1 MNRITGDELMSYLN
15 DRIKKYNSKK
25 KKGTLKDDL
34 DLVKADAMHIKAHP
48 NSKEDIDELIEDI
61 SKAQKNITGG
71 TLYVKVKKDK
81 KGKKDMD
88 YDVKD
93 DGLKLLVQEED
104 DNLLFDD
111 MDSKVYDDIT
121 GQLKGAHAGY
131 IDKDGNEIRG
141 DWSTKRE
148 YKDLSIPELRDI
160 YDMQANDDKATEGM
174 YMDSAL
180 KKRDKFLEKHKH
192 KSIGDKKEAQLI
204 RRQIEESQQQLAPLE
219 LLKLVK
225 EKTAERGARTK
236 AEAEQMQAIQKKIK
250 KEKML
255 KLRAEVE
262 AEEAEAVRRDEELG
276 ITPEMRI
283 KLDKEAATKI
293 AQEYMAKLKVFE
305 DARLKEDIDRA
316 QKLLEPELSREAKK
330 KQKKKDKKKAS
341 KATSGGAAEEEVEEV
356 EEEEPVQFYAHPEL
370 VAKEEVV
377 DKPTK
382 SKKDKSLIN
391 PYELD
396 IDIKR
401 VQQAGEAN
409 LGEAFEEVLLQPK
422 YESILQKTFGDSSPL
437 HSTSTI
443 PELQGIFLSTG
454 MSLPKACIYDMYS
467 NNNVFELK
475 NYHELS
481 HADIVKKGGLY
492 INVAKLIGSEVY
504 RPEFYTEDG
513 EVKLYNVHVGVMDEG
528 VRKDFKLFNKS
539 GKTLHFIYNLSDGV
553 YKYDISNDK
562 EFELIPLLDSSGT
575 QIKRNG
581 KKIMVYN
588 PVQSRV
594 VQGTFLG
601 KQCFVLNPKHL
612 HKI

>member
-1 MNRITGDELMSYLN
+1 MPQD
-15 DRIKKYNSKK
+15 KYDSV
-25 KKGTLKDDL
+25 T
-34 DLVKADAMHIKAHP
+34 
-48 NSKEDIDELIEDI
+48 
-61 SKAQKNITGG
+61 Q
-71 TLYVKVKKDK
+71 
-81 KGKKDMD
+81 
-88 YDVKD
+88 
-93 DGLKLLVQEED
+93 GLKKAL
-104 DNLLFDD
+104 
-111 MDSKVYDDIT
+111 
-121 GQLKGAHAGY
+121 AGY
-131 IDKDGNEIRG
+131 IDEDGNEVKG
-141 DWSTKRE
+141 DWSSRPR
-148 YKDLSIPELRDI
+148 YKDLSIPELREV
-160 YDMQANDDKATEGM
+160 YDMQANDDKATEDM
-174 YMDSAL
+174 YVKDAL
-180 KKRDKFLEKHKH
+180 KKRDKYLEMHKH

-204 RRQIEESQQQLAPLE
+204 RRQIEESQQQIAPLE

-255 KLRAEVE
+255 KARAEVE
-262 AEEAEAVRRDEELG
+262 AEEAEDIRRDEALG
-276 ITPEMRI
+276 ITPAMRI
-283 KLDKEAATKI
+283 KLDKEAQSKM
-293 AQEYMAKLKVFE
+293 AQDYMAKITALQAKW
-305 DARLKEDIDRA
+305 DKEDIDRA

-330 KQKKKDKKKAS
+330 KQKKKDKKKAL
-341 KATSGGAAEEEVEEV
+341 KATSGGAEEVEEV
-356 EEEEPVQFYAHPEL
+356 EEEEPEQFYAHPEL

-391 PYELD
+391 AYELD

-475 NYHELS
+475 NYRELS

-513 EVKLYNVHVGVMDEG
+513 EVKLYNVNVGVMDEG

-562 EFELIPLLDSSGT
+562 EFELIPLLDASGS